1 MTLEIHV
8 MTKDRHICG
17 AVKPVYGIPTGSS
30 HTVDDASIILHS
42 SRMSQLVQKSSL
54 SCDRFKTR

>member
-17 AVKPVYGIPTGSS
+17 AVKPVYGIPTGW
-30 HTVDDASIILHS
+30 SIAHSWSRIDYSPLITHGSTGTEILIV
-42 SRMSQLVQKSSL
+42 M
-54 SCDRFKTR
+54 